1 MSQADVMTGA
11 ACRVLING
19 KIIGVSTA
27 ITYTRDQGV
36 KATYGI
42 DSPIAQELSI
52 TGPYTVRGQINGLRT
67 RSTAGFD
74 GLQVVNAS
82 TLSDYFNQK
91 YCTIELVD
99 RKTNITF
106 AKIEKVIFN
115 MDTVQVLARNV
126 ITINASFIGTWL
138 STEITQKSGKA

>member
-1 MSQADVMTGA
+1 MSQADIVTSA
-11 ACRVLING
+11 ACRLLING
-19 KIIGVSTA
+19 KVIGVSTA
-27 ITYTRDQGV
+27 ISYMRDQGV

-42 DSPIAQELSI
+42 DSPIAQEIAI
-52 TGPYTVRGQINGLRT
+52 TGPYMVRGFINGLRT

-74 GLQVVNAS
+74 GLQIVNAS

-115 MDTVQVLARNV
+115 ADSVQVSARNV
-126 ITINASFIGTWL
+126 IIVNASFIGTWL